1 VQGKILFAER
11 LIQAGSYPEAQKM
24 LMDAQRLEPNNPQV
38 HYYQGVVNFSIGDL
52 PAAEKSLNESI
63 RFNKRNPDAHNVLGL
78 VYKQRGDYQRAMSE
92 YQIAIDD
99 PTFAAKESVYLNMGL
114 CLDEM
119 GKTEEAISKLR
130 TAVEINP
137 KYYPRTTS
145 WRSSSTGRIRRARR
159 SRSTKWRPRSTT
171 RTRRGTTASDSPIS
185 GTGTSSGRA
194 STSRRSSAAS
204 RDRRRR

>member
-1 VQGKILFAER
+1 MPGGSHLKKKLAAGLLIGGLVLSGCGGSAKRSSTESAVQGKILFAER

-24 LMDAQRLEPNNPQV
+24 LTDAQRLEPNNPQV

-99 PTFAAKESVYLNMGL
+99 PTFAAKE
-114 CLDEM
+114 
-119 GKTEEAISKLR
+119 
-130 TAVEINP
+130 
-137 KYYPRTTS
+137 
-145 WRSSSTGRIRRARR
+145 
-159 SRSTKWRPRSTT
+159 
-171 RTRRGTTASDSPIS
+171 
-185 GTGTSSGRA
+185 
-194 STSRRSSAAS
+194 
-204 RDRRRR
+204 